1 MLLCKRGFSRL
12 QRRTTGLLSGCISLL
27 VLISVLK
34 RELIDESVATD
45 TWRYVFAVLPAIP
58 IGLMMIVAG
67 RYIARETD
75 EFVRMVVM
83 QALLW
88 SFGVTLVTLVVLGG
102 LSAYMPQLGQLLPL
116 AGIDLFVVVAAVA
129 IRIQL
134 RSVQ

>member
-1 MLLCKRGFSRL
+1 MPLCKRGFSRL

-75 EFVRMVVM
+75 EYVRMVVM